1 MDEKI
6 DNKIDELKKDLL
18 ANQFTKENIPSR
30 SNSLKLF
37 KTKSADSIYKNES
50 FSSNPNNHYHNI
62 YFALLYLVSVF
73 IVAISC
79 AYYFS
84 YNNYNN
90 RIFLKTINPI
100 LKDQYPFYKI
110 TSKYT
115 KGNLIFIKLKLE
127 ELSDDDGNKNFDNKN
142 SEQFKDLSVIFE
154 FFYDSVNFKIFA
166 SQNESNLEENKIYNL
181 NDIDYSNKRI
191 NNYKE
196 SNINITFS
204 HYPFNFYLQRKDDGA
219 ILFNSDCIPS
229 ANDELYF
236 YKNNIQICTKS
247 DEDTYFFGLGDDS
260 INRGLNLLIGKGQK
274 FNLYSNHSDVMP
286 FILSYN
292 KYNLTSYGI
301 LVLNS
306 GPIKVKVL
314 MNQINMNLIS
324 GIANIHIFGGPSV
337 KQVILQM
344 QNTLGLPLIPYYSAI
359 EWDYFEKETNNINI
373 NNIINLDNIYYN
385 NISLYNLFD
394 TDKANFSKIKDSNT
408 NNKKYVVFLDSEIDS
423 KELEDS
429 NYIDLLFL
437 HKNNKKLIKN
447 SYLLNNIN
455 TIGLQES
462 KFYNDLISQ
471 QLSSKARLML
481 FSSHAFINSNT
492 LSYKLFKD
500 VPFSYEGIR
509 ITINKLKSQSLFGN
523 AFCFIK
529 FEKESFEKNKLND
542 DIVLRWYQFLS
553 LLPFVSINNIKYSNT
568 AISSFIKNFR
578 YVFNLYIYLYFIV
591 ISTEG
596 GTFFRPLFYD
606 LKSKNMN
613 EDLISRRYE
622 IMLGSNLLI
631 DPIFSQNLTNI
642 TLLFPEEKFY
652 DFYTGTYINDR
663 GEGYYNFFCDKY
675 KLPLF
680 LRGGKITP
688 VQMLDEY
695 YDIYIGN
702 KNIKNIEFNDDN
714 NLNMEKMKEKPIQL
728 LIALDNNMQA
738 QGRIL
743 LDDFVTNDSKKKKN
757 FYKMLITVSHRTNDI
772 SIFFRVYSFKYNL
785 SSDLFKNRIN
795 RLIIYGFTKLIIKKI
810 TIMNK
815 NERVELD
822 RSKLIFSQNSDVLT
836 IPNINIPLNMDTKIL
851 II

>member
-1 MDEKI
+1 MDEKTE
-6 DNKIDELKKDLL
+6 NKIEELKNDLL

-30 SNSLKLF
+30 SNSLRIF

-50 FSSNPNNHYHNI
+50 FSSNPSYHNI
-62 YFALLYLVSVF
+62 YFALLYLISVF

-79 AYYFS
+79 AYYYS

-90 RIFLKTINPI
+90 RIFLTKGKII
-100 LKDQYPFYKI
+100 LKEQYPFYKI
-110 TSKYT
+110 ISKYT
-115 KGNLIFIKLKLE
+115 KGNLIFIKLKLV
-127 ELSDDDGNKNFDNKN
+127 ELYDNDNNNK
-142 SEQFKDLSVIFE
+142 EQIKDLDVIFE
-154 FFYDSVNFKIFA
+154 FFYDSVNFKIF
-166 SQNESNLEENKIYNL
+166 SNLTKSNLEENKIYNL
-181 NDIDYSNKRI
+181 KDIDYSNKKI

-219 ILFNSDCIPS
+219 VLFNSDCGTS
-229 ANDELYF
+229 SQNELYF
-236 YKNNIQICTKS
+236 YQNNIQICTKI
-247 DEDTYFFGLGDDS
+247 DEDTYFFGLGDDT

-274 FNLYSNHSDVMP
+274 FNLYSNNSDVMP

-292 KYNLTSYGI
+292 KYNMTSYGI
-301 LVLNS
+301 LMLNS

-314 MNQINMNLIS
+314 MNQINFNLIS
-324 GIANIHIFGGPSV
+324 GIVNVHIFGGPSV

-344 QNTLGLPLIPYYSAI
+344 QNTLGLPMIPYYSSI
-359 EWDYFEKETNNINI
+359 DWDFFNKETNNIYI
-373 NNIINLDNIYYN
+373 NNIINLDNIFYN
-385 NISLYNLFD
+385 NISLFD
-394 TDKANFSKIKDSNT
+394 SFNTEKANFSEIKQNNND
-408 NNKKYVVFLDSEIDS
+408 NKKYILFLDSEIDS

-437 HKNNKKLIKN
+437 HKDNQKLIKN
-447 SYLLNNIN
+447 FYLLNNIN

-462 KFYNDLISQ
+462 KFYNEIISS
-471 QLSSKARLML
+471 QLSSKSRVML

-492 LSYKLFKD
+492 LSYKIIKD
-500 VPFSYEGIR
+500 IPFSFEGIR

-529 FEKESFEKNKLND
+529 FEEESYEKNKFNE
-542 DIVLRWYQFLS
+542 DIVLRWSQFLS
-553 LLPFVSINNIKYSNT
+553 LLPFANINNNII
-568 AISSFIKNFR
+568 ISPFIKNFR
-578 YVFNLYIYLYFIV
+578 YIFSLYIYLYFIV

-606 LKSKNMN
+606 LKSKNIN

-622 IMLGSNLLI
+622 IMLGSNILI
-631 DPIFSQNLTNI
+631 DPIFTHNLTNI
-642 TLLFPEEKFY
+642 TILFPEDKFY
-652 DFYTGTYINDR
+652 DFYNGNYINDR
-663 GEGYYNFFCDKY
+663 GEGYYNFFCEKN
-675 KLPLF
+675 KLPIF

-688 VQMLDEY
+688 VQLLDEY

-702 KNIKNIEFNDDN
+702 KNLKNYEFNEEN
-714 NLNMEKMKEKPIQL
+714 NLNMEKMKTKPIQL

-743 LDDFVTNDSKKKKN
+743 LDDFITNDSKKKKN

-785 SSDLFKNRIN
+785 STDLFKNRIN
-795 RLIIYGFTKLIIKKI
+795 RLIIYGFTKLSIKKI

-836 IPNINIPLNMDTKIL
+836 IPNINVPLNMDTKIL